1 MRGHDQRP
9 EDLFSYIRLE
19 QRIPADHPLRPHP
32 REMVD
37 TVLRELS
44 LEFAR
49 LYAKTGR
56 PSIPPEKLLRA
67 LLIQVLYSVPERA
80 ATDGAAELQPALPLV
95 RGAEPG

>member
-9 EDLFSYIRLE
+9 EDLFSYIRPE
-19 QRIPADHPLRPHP
+19 QRIPADHPLRPI

-37 TVLRELS
+37 TVLHELS

-56 PSIPPEKLLRA
+56 PPMKLLRA
-67 LLIQVLYSVPERA
+67 LSIQVLYSVPERA